1 MSFFELIA
9 AVLII
14 MIITALIV
22 IFLVNRQK

>member
-22 IFLVNRQK
+22 IFLNILEK